1 MDSEAWQKEIV
12 RRKRVMRRISWAA
25 LSSNAC
31 GIILTLLYFV
41 LTANSEAEPTRSAT
55 IADQVAFVVSILCAV
70 LLLIVG
76 FVWGDRRSKIVSN
89 WYLGVGHDGPPP
101 PASERI
107 RKLAL
112 NQPAESAL
120 ISIVMWWVAGLLSG
134 VAVAVQTQRWDI
146 IVIYVLSIG
155 AFSGSIVGI
164 LDYFLYEHL
173 WQSEIPIFFPEGQ
186 VSNTP
191 GVRLT
196 VRRRVLILFVMGAV
210 PLPLL
215 AVSTYAQ
222 AVLISQAAQPVLLLP
237 RLLNLELFLVGFGLL
252 TAVVLGLTLGA
263 SLVDPIEALRQQ
275 MRRVQ
280 QGDLD
285 ALAPV
290 VSKDEFGEMA
300 EGFNAMIR
308 GLRQE
313 EVIRDLF
320 RLYVTPEVAD
330 HAIAYGAELGGQ
342 LAETSVLFSDIRGF
356 TAMTERMAPDALIA
370 LLNRYFNAMSA
381 AVIAEGGLI
390 NKFGGDS
397 LLAVFGTPL
406 NPAPGHAAQ
415 AVRAAQGMLAALDA
429 FNADQETRNEPTLR
443 IGVGVATGAVVAG
456 NVGSEERLEYT
467 VIGDTV
473 NLASRLQ
480 SLTKELNVAVLLAE
494 MTVKNAGDVAAFKA
508 IGAVEVRGKQAP
520 VKVYTL

>member
-1 MDSEAWQKEIV
+1 MDNRAWQQELA
-12 RRKRVMRRISWAA
+12 RRKRVMQRISWAA

-41 LTANSEAEPTRSAT
+41 LTATGETEPTQSAT
-55 IADQVAFVVSILCAV
+55 IADQMAFGVSILCAA
-70 LLLIVG
+70 LLLVVG
-76 FVWGDRRSKIVSN
+76 FVWGDRRSKIVAN
-89 WYLGVGHDGPPP
+89 WYLGIGYDGPPP
-101 PASERI
+101 PASERV
-107 RKLAL
+107 RNLAL

-120 ISIVMWWVAGLLSG
+120 ISVAMWWVAGLLSG
-134 VAVAVQTQRWDI
+134 IAVAVQVHRWDI
-146 IVIYVLSIG
+146 ILIYILSIG

-164 LDYFLYEHL
+164 LDYFLYERL
-173 WQSEIPIFFPEGQ
+173 WQQEVPIFFPEGQ
-186 VSNTP
+186 VSNAP
-191 GVRLT
+191 GARLT

-215 AVSTYAQ
+215 AVSTYVQ
-222 AVLISQAAQPVLLLP
+222 AVLISQAAQPALLLP
-237 RLLNLELFLVGFGLL
+237 QLLRLELFLVGFGLL
-252 TAVVLGLTLGA
+252 TAIVLGLTLGA
-263 SLVDPIEALRQQ
+263 SLVNPIEALQRQ
-275 MRRVQ
+275 MRLVQ
-280 QGDLD
+280 QGDLN
-285 ALAPV
+285 AQAPV

-300 EGFNAMIR
+300 AGFNAMTS

-313 EVIRDLF
+313 EVIRGLF

-370 LLNRYFNAMSA
+370 LLNRYFNVMSA

-397 LLAVFGTPL
+397 LLAIFGTPL
-406 NPAPGHAAQ
+406 NPAPDHAAQ
-415 AVRAAQGMLAALDA
+415 AVRAAQRMLAALDI
-429 FNADQETRNEPTLR
+429 FNADQEARNEPTLR
-443 IGVGVATGAVVAG
+443 IGVGVATGDVVAG
-456 NVGSEERLEYT
+456 NVGSDERLEYT

-494 MTVKNAGDVAAFKA
+494 TTVKVAGGAMAFKA

-520 VKVYTL
+520 VTVYTL